1 MPVLRNLISL
11 PFKNMKSLGIFLV
24 SIFLISKHL
33 YIIIEMFHLINRLYQ
48 LHTEVITIVGTEVEV
63 VLW

>member
-33 YIIIEMFHLINRLYQ
+33 YIIEMFHLINRLYQ
-48 LHTEVITIVGTEVEV
+48 LHIEVITIVGTEVEL